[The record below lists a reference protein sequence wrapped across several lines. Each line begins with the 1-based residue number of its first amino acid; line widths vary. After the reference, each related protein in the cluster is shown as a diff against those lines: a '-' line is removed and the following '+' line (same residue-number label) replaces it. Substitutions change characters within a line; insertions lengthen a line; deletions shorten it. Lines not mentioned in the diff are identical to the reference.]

1 MRTSMRAQVLT
12 TAFLFVVAVYILLPV
27 WWLVVSATKS
37 GGDLFDTPGLWFGD
51 LNLAGNVER
60 VMSQDGGLYPRWLLN
75 TLIYSGG
82 GALGATLLA
91 AMAGYALAKYPF
103 RGRGAV
109 FAVIMG
115 AVLVPAP
122 LITLPLYLLES
133 RLGLLNTM
141 WGVLLPC
148 MVSPFGVYLA
158 RAYAEAAVPDTL
170 LEAGRIDG
178 AGELRIFFTVGI
190 RLMAP
195 ALVTL
200 FLFQFVA
207 IWNNF
212 FLPMMVLN
220 DQALWPI
227 TLGLVKWHGIRTGFL
242 RDAVVTGALISII
255 PVILAFVSLQRFWKA
270 DLAAGSVKL

>member
-1 MRTSMRAQVLT
+1 MRVTVRSRVLT
-12 TAFLFVVAVYILLPV
+12 TAVLLVVAIYVLLPI

-37 GGDLFDTPGLWFGD
+37 GGDLFDTPGLWFGHIGIGD
-51 LNLAGNVER
+51 NLDR
-60 VMSQDGGLYPRWLLN
+60 LMSQDGGLYPRWLLN
-75 TLIYSGG
+75 TLVYAGG

-91 AMAGYALAKYPF
+91 AMAGYGLAKYPF
-103 RGRGAV
+103 KGRGAV

-115 AVLVPAP
+115 AVLIPTP
-122 LITLPLYLLES
+122 LLTLPLYLLLGEI
-133 RLGLLNTM
+133 GLLNSM
-141 WGVLLPC
+141 WGMLLPC
-148 MVSPFGVYLA
+148 MVSPFGVFLA
-158 RAYAEAAVPDTL
+158 RAYAEAAVPDEL

-178 AGELRIFFTVGI
+178 AGELRIFSTVAI

-220 DQALWPI
+220 DQSLWPI
-227 TLGLVKWHGIRTGFL
+227 TLGLAKWNGIRTGFL
-242 RDAVVTGALISII
+242 RDAVVTGSLISII
-255 PVILAFVSLQRFWKA
+255 PVILAFVALQRFWKA

>member
-1 MRTSMRAQVLT
+1 MRATIRSQVLT
-12 TAFLFVVAVYILLPV
+12 TAVLCVVAAYVLLPL

-37 GGDLFDTPGLWFGD
+37 GADLFDTPALWFGSVD
-51 LNLAGNVER
+51 IGGNLDR
-60 VMSQDGGLYPRWLLN
+60 LMSQDNGLYPRWLLN
-75 TLIYSGG
+75 TLVYAGG

-91 AMAGYALAKYPF
+91 AMAGYGLAKYPF

-115 AVLVPAP
+115 AVLIPTP
-122 LITLPLYLLES
+122 LLTLPLYLLLS
-133 RLGLLNTM
+133 KVGLLNSM
-141 WGVLLPC
+141 WGMLLPC
-148 MVSPFGVYLA
+148 MVSPFGVFLA
-158 RAYAEAAVPDTL
+158 RAYAQAAVPDDL

-178 AGELRIFFTVGI
+178 AGELRIFFTVAV

-200 FLFQFVA
+200 FLFQAVA

-220 DQALWPI
+220 DQSLWPI
-227 TLGLVKWHGIRTGFL
+227 TLGLAKWNGIRTGFL
-242 RDAVVTGALISII
+242 RDAVVMGSLISVI
-255 PVILAFVSLQRFWKA
+255 PVILAFVALQRFWKA